1 MANKSFYEIL
11 NTNSHTKESI
21 HNLYFKM
28 DTRGPVYS
36 INFGEK
42 YPDPKQSIEN
52 DDFIIEMKT
61 PVVKEIIDKEIKKK
75 ILSRLIHHDKCF

>member
-11 NTNSHTKESI
+11 NTNSQTKESL

-36 INFGEK
+36 INFGDK

>member
-1 MANKSFYEIL
+1 MANKSFYEVL
-11 NTNSHTKESI
+11 NTNSHTKESL

-28 DTRGPVYS
+28 DTYGPIYS

-42 YPDPKQSIEN
+42 YSDPKQAIEN

-61 PVVKEIIDKEIKKK
+61 PVIKEIIDKEIKKK
-75 ILSRLIHHDKCF
+75 ILSRLIYHEKGF

>member
-1 MANKSFYEIL
+1 MANKSFYEVL
-11 NTNSHTKESI
+11 NTNYHTKESL
-21 HNLYFKM
+21 HKLYFKM
-28 DTRGPVYS
+28 DTYGPIYS

-42 YPDPKQSIEN
+42 YSDPRQSIEN